1 MTLGCC
7 ENGVKKPCSQGSF
20 RIYGINLY
28 IKAVAETTRRL
39 CRFAVHFGISLLT
52 KFALNFV
59 SSVLIWLHGVLSPEI
74 NTSKE
79 VSYEK
84 AKTYYCSA
92 DPCGHCAVRLLSGNA
107 LAARS
112 EHNKKRIRHR
122 PQKRKHNRLKACIH
136 LR

>member
-20 RIYGINLY
+20 RIYGIIILY
-28 IKAVAETTRRL
+28 IKAAAEITQRP
-39 CRFAVHFGISLLT
+39 CRFTWQLVISLLT

-79 VSYEK
+79 GSHEK
-84 AKTYYCSA
+84 A
-92 DPCGHCAVRLLSGNA
+92 
-107 LAARS
+107 
-112 EHNKKRIRHR
+112 
-122 PQKRKHNRLKACIH
+122 
-136 LR
+136 